1 VSKLARTVEV
11 FARRPQL
18 QERLTSQIA
27 DELMQQLDPQ
37 GVAVLLEAEHTCM
50 TIRGVKKPGSKM
62 VTSAIRGLFKTN
74 LATRTEAINL
84 LTGR

>member
-1 VSKLARTVEV
+1 
-11 FARRPQL
+11 
-18 QERLTSQIA
+18 
-27 DELMQQLDPQ
+27 
-37 GVAVLLEAEHTCM
+37 M